1 MRKWPILTSIIFLL
15 PAVVVAQSGGARA
28 AGSENAT
35 RATVFGGYS
44 YLRNTSNGFNGWEGQ
59 GTFNFNRYLGVTADV
74 STSSL
79 SPLSF
84 SSLGF
89 SAGTYQ
95 RVNNYLFGPT
105 VTANLG
111 RSAIFAHALFGEAH
125 SSLGA
130 GVTVPIVGSI
140 STGLTSA
147 NAFAMA
153 FGGGIDIGLTRHF
166 AIRAVQ
172 ELSSMLPMHWRPD
185 FPAASVI
192 GRIATGYPRVSCCD
206 SDKRPMRRAR
216 RVKIGSCRAGRSAL
230 RDCCYRNGAIYQV

>member
-1 MRKWPILTSIIFLL
+1 MQKFGMLMFVVLCL
-15 PAVVVAQSGGARA
+15 PLSLVAQNSGAMS

-44 YLRNTSNGFNGWEGQ
+44 YLRNASNGFNGWEGQ

-74 STSSL
+74 SGSSL
-79 SPLSF
+79 TPFSF
-84 SSLGF
+84 SFLGA

-95 RVNNYLFGPT
+95 HLNNYLFGPT
-105 VTANLG
+105 VTGQFG
-111 RSAIFAHALFGEAH
+111 RSAVFAHALFGEAH

-130 GVTVPIVGSI
+130 GISAPIIGGI

-153 FGGGIDIGLTRHF
+153 FGGGLDIGLTRHL

-172 ELSSMLPMHWRPD
+172 VDYIRTQFNSIDALTTGLSSSLGNRQNS
-185 FPAASVI
+185 FRYS
-192 GRIATGYPRVSCCD
+192 TGIVFRF
-206 SDKRPMRRAR
+206 
-216 RVKIGSCRAGRSAL
+216 
-230 RDCCYRNGAIYQV
+230 